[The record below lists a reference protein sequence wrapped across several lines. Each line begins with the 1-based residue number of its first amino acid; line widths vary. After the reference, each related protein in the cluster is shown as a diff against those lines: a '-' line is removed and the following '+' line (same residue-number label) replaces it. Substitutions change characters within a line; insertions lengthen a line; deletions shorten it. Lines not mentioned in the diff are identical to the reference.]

1 MRTKNKR
8 IEILESSVTLKQHHM
23 DILFERNDDL
33 EQYTRR
39 HSVRINGIEVKPE
52 NDKGKAEDIYKI
64 VEKCYVDV
72 GLKFESTEINRAH
85 RVGLVK
91 TYSKSGKR
99 TQSIIVQFRNWNARC
114 NVFKNRPKFHK
125 KKPGEVEVEVERPF
139 SVSLDLTK
147 RRLELLTIARN
158 ESKNHPDVDYVFTD
172 INCNIVL
179 KMVNGKNLYL
189 KRKIDLD
196 GILKS

>member
-1 MRTKNKR
+1 MERLEDQEKKIIDLQEVNGNQNKI
-8 IEILESSVTLKQHHM
+8 IEILESSLTLKQHHM

-33 EQYTRR
+33 EQYTRG

-72 GLKFESTEINRAH
+72 GLKFKSTEINRAH

-91 TYSKSGKR
+91 TDSKAGKR

-114 NVFKNRPKFHK
+114 NF
-125 KKPGEVEVEVERPF
+125 
-139 SVSLDLTK
+139 L
-147 RRLELLTIARN
+147 
-158 ESKNHPDVDYVFTD
+158 
-172 INCNIVL
+172 
-179 KMVNGKNLYL
+179 
-189 KRKIDLD
+189 KIDQSFTRRNQVRLRLR
-196 GILKS
+196 LKGHFPFHST